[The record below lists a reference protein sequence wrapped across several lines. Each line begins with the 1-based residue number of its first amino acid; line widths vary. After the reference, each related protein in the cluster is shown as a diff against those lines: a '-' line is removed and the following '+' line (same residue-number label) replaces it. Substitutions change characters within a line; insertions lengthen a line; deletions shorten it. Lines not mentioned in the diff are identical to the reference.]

1 ISIACTVG
9 DLGAGLANAAD
20 ASFSL
25 TTNVA
30 AGTETANA
38 TTTTRAVCDKAGNC
52 ATAGP
57 VTGNKVDKKGPVI
70 TVTQPTATTY
80 LHSATLTLS
89 YTVGDGGSGL
99 KTFTA
104 TLDGSTT
111 LAGHGL
117 ANGQPISLLT
127 ELPLGPHTFKVDA
140 VDNVANT
147 SSLSVTFTIAAA
159 LVFSLFPA
167 SAAQAV
173 DAASCPDPKTAG
185 PQHKTASG
193 FLLPD
198 SGNPSAGCAPQAVDS
213 NWGPNSAGVLAHGCE
228 GTFPNQDNLPNR
240 VTPAWAWLSD
250 QPQIATG
257 TVVTPAA
264 ATDRID
270 GAFVRH
276 SDFPVN
282 HD

>member
-1 ISIACTVG
+1 MAHRR
-9 DLGAGLANAAD
+9 L
-20 ASFSL
+20 
-25 TTNVA
+25 
-30 AGTETANA
+30 
-38 TTTTRAVCDKAGNC
+38 
-52 ATAGP
+52 
-57 VTGNKVDKKGPVI
+57 VT
-70 TVTQPTATTY
+70 
-80 LHSATLTLS
+80 L
-89 YTVGDGGSGL
+89 
-99 KTFTA
+99 
-104 TLDGSTT
+104 
-111 LAGHGL
+111 
-117 ANGQPISLLT
+117 
-127 ELPLGPHTFKVDA
+127 
-140 VDNVANT
+140 
-147 SSLSVTFTIAAA
+147 TIAAA
-159 LVFSLFPA
+159 LVFSLLPA
-167 SAAQAV
+167 SAPQAV

-282 HD
+282 HDSHDLDIFVALDNPSLGLMATGNYLRPLDDSGNPEEPEVNRLEVEWEAGRFEVSATATGRHLDADRSCFRASSGRPAVTGSRSWGSGSWTAVTSTGASPRTTTTGPRSIRRSG